1 MQNLDYL
8 CMKYGQNILESANI
22 KKDDENVITK
32 ALGVLQENGP
42 YALFLY
48 LEEKKKK
55 DSDIASNIYSSFIKL
70 IKEDELKPFMAPPQ
84 GDKSIK
90 ELTDWLIEIS
100 KDIDKLF
107 LFKKIMEQTL
117 LYARYYAKALPE
129 SGDKS

>member
-8 CMKYGQNILESANI
+8 CMKYGQDIP
-22 KKDDENVITK
+22 KTKDDETLITK

-48 LEEKKKK
+48 LEKKKKK
-55 DSDIASNIYSSFIKL
+55 DSTTDIASNTCKSLLKL
-70 IKEDELKPFMAPPQ
+70 IGEKELKPFMNPPQ
-84 GDKSIK
+84 GNISIK
-90 ELTDWLIEIS
+90 TLTDWLIGVS

-107 LFKKIMEQTL
+107 LFKKIIEQTL

-129 SGDKS
+129 FGDK

>member
-8 CMKYGQNILESANI
+8 CMKYGQDIPKA
-22 KKDDENVITK
+22 KGDENLITK
-32 ALGVLQENGP
+32 ARGVLQENGP
-42 YALFLY
+42 YALFLF
-48 LEEKKKK
+48 LEENKKK
-55 DSDIASNIYSSFIKL
+55 DSDIASNTCKSLLKL
-70 IKEDELKPFMAPPQ
+70 INEKELKPFMNLPQ
-84 GDKSIK
+84 EDKSMK
-90 ELTDWLIEIS
+90 ELTDCLIEVS